1 MKAIIYTEYGN
12 PDVLK
17 VQDMPKPSPKDD
29 EVLIK
34 VEAVSV
40 NFGDLIARKFRH
52 VYAKDF
58 NMPFLIWIL
67 AKFSFGLK
75 SPRIKI
81 LGNSFAGI
89 IEQTGNNVRH
99 FRVGDDVF
107 GYTGEKMGAYSE
119 YLCMS
124 ENGLLARKPS
134 NTSYEEAS
142 AIPYGSLMALCLL
155 KKINLKR
162 GQNVLI
168 SGASGGIGSAAVQ
181 LAKNYIGAQ
190 VAGVC
195 STWRVDYV
203 KKLGADK
210 VIDYKKEDFSK
221 NGETYD
227 YIIDILGKGSVST
240 YKTSL
245 NQEGT
250 YLYVSFKVKN
260 LLQMLWTKMSG
271 RKKVI
276 CAMVSPQAKDL
287 QIIKELVEKDKIR
300 PVINRVF
307 KIEQAPEAHRHAESA
322 QRKGDVVI
330 KLTPEA

>member
-1 MKAIIYTEYGN
+1 MKAIVYSEYGA

-17 VQDMPKPSPKDD
+17 IMEVEKPIPKED
-29 EVLIK
+29 EVLIR
-34 VEAVSV
+34 VQAVSV

-52 VYAKDF
+52 ISAKDF

-67 AKFSFGLK
+67 AKLGFGLR

-89 IEQTGNNVRH
+89 IAQTGNKVKH

-124 ENGLLARKPS
+124 ENGLLARKPT

-142 AIPYGSLMALCLL
+142 AIPYGSLIALCLL
-155 KKINLKR
+155 KKVNIKS
-162 GQNVLI
+162 GQKVLV
-168 SGASGGIGSAAVQ
+168 SGASGGIGSVTVQ
-181 LAKNYIGAQ
+181 LVKNHFGAE

-195 STWRVDYV
+195 STERVDYV

-210 VIDYKKEDFSK
+210 VIDYKREDFSK

-227 YIIDILGKGSVST
+227 HIIDILGKGPFSSC
-240 YKTSL
+240 KTSL
-245 NQEGT
+245 NQKGT
-250 YLYVSFKVKN
+250 YLFVSFKTKN
-260 LLQMLWTKMSG
+260 LLQMLWTKISG
-271 RKKVI
+271 QKKVI
-276 CAMVSPQAKDL
+276 CARVSPQAKDL
-287 QIIKELVEKDKIR
+287 QFIKELVEENKIR
-300 PVINRVF
+300 PVID
-307 KIEQAPEAHRHAESA
+307 KIFIIDQAPEAHRHAESA
-322 QRKGDVVI
+322 KRKGDVVI
-330 KLTPEA
+330 KLTPVT